1 MLVLVLVG
9 VRVMV
14 GKVVTLGVFVCSAV
28 IDGVKVLLA
37 VTVGVS
43 VTELVGRAV
52 DVVLGVTGCEAV

>member
-1 MLVLVLVG
+1 
-9 VRVMV
+9 MV

-52 DVVLGVTGCEAV
+52 DVVLGVARCDAV